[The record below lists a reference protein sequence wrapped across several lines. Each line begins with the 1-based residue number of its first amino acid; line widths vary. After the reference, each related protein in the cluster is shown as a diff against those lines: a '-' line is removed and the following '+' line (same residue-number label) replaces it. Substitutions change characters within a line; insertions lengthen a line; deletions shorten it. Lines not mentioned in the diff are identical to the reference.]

1 MAYNRTFL
9 KRPKSPIPRVNDPR
23 ELERQRPVSQC
34 SDRDLEKINRE
45 LNPRNDLG
53 ILMGEGGKVPESDGV
68 PRIFLMGLDSTGRD
82 RRLTLEE
89 NGIAFGSREFWQEA
103 QMGNVFALPAG
114 ERTPVQLTVTLPERG
129 DPQVIAR
136 PLGTDQGIPDL
147 PRKKPNLWQRFA
159 HMLNS
164 SWYAA
169 AFNAWTG
176 QERDAE
182 SNKEM
187 LASLFEK
194 RKNSAPKELEE
205 IRQLDEEE
213 ELEKQDRFQEEQ
225 REREEKRKRVEEAR
239 RKSNVEE
246 IHRRANSKESGL
258 NKYRDLVAPTPVFH
272 PEHERKTENGK
283 VVKQGF
289 YSRECFNKLDKLPH
303 SYSEFQVG
311 GKTVTQDEYCGLVAS
326 CSISPDYAEAGF
338 RNSSE
343 YDPTLKQ
350 TLLNAGFSQERSKEI
365 IAHSY
370 MTMPTIDLMKTK
382 LRNNQDEMLE
392 TNVNPGRKDAMEA
405 LRKYGEGQKDDL
417 AKAIAYGVKHTAAT
431 IGNKTTSLSENY
443 LNLYRVSG
451 AAAGLLDRDPEL
463 MDLALK
469 KYGMKE
475 DDLKAVKGLAALD
488 KADTARRAA
497 WEKLARAE
505 EQNIP
510 LTEQEK
516 KNCARDIIK
525 ANIMEA
531 AVLESN
537 KSRRSKQEDP
547 DVVEAERLLRESQ
560 KNGLELTAEMQQKF
574 LAHPEQRPLPP
585 PGQFY
590 SDQVGPMMN
599 GRRDEYNIHPKP
611 LLSMGTA
618 VWRKNYDTIAERI
631 VQDNRLGKLSNRE
644 LFLTMS
650 GKEYTGKPL
659 VEMGNLALAG
669 KSTDPAERNLNVER
683 ESLRIQSEGLNL

>member
-1 MAYNRTFL
+1 
-9 KRPKSPIPRVNDPR
+9 
-23 ELERQRPVSQC
+23 
-34 SDRDLEKINRE
+34 
-45 LNPRNDLG
+45 
-53 ILMGEGGKVPESDGV
+53 
-68 PRIFLMGLDSTGRD
+68 
-82 RRLTLEE
+82 
-89 NGIAFGSREFWQEA
+89 
-103 QMGNVFALPAG
+103 
-114 ERTPVQLTVTLPERG
+114 
-129 DPQVIAR
+129 
-136 PLGTDQGIPDL
+136 
-147 PRKKPNLWQRFA
+147 
-159 HMLNS
+159 MLNS

-213 ELEKQDRFQEEQ
+213 ELEKQDR
-225 REREEKRKRVEEAR
+225 
-239 RKSNVEE
+239 
-246 IHRRANSKESGL
+246 
-258 NKYRDLVAPTPVFH
+258 
-272 PEHERKTENGK
+272 
-283 VVKQGF
+283 
-289 YSRECFNKLDKLPH
+289 SR
-303 SYSEFQVG
+303 
-311 GKTVTQDEYCGLVAS
+311 
-326 CSISPDYAEAGF
+326 
-338 RNSSE
+338 
-343 YDPTLKQ
+343 
-350 TLLNAGFSQERSKEI
+350 
-365 IAHSY
+365 
-370 MTMPTIDLMKTK
+370 
-382 LRNNQDEMLE
+382 
-392 TNVNPGRKDAMEA
+392 
-405 LRKYGEGQKDDL
+405 
-417 AKAIAYGVKHTAAT
+417 
-431 IGNKTTSLSENY
+431 
-443 LNLYRVSG
+443 
-451 AAAGLLDRDPEL
+451 
-463 MDLALK
+463 
-469 KYGMKE
+469 
-475 DDLKAVKGLAALD
+475 
-488 KADTARRAA
+488 
-497 WEKLARAE
+497 E

-537 KSRRSKQEDP
+537 KSRRSRQEDP
-547 DVVEAERLLRESQ
+547 DVIEAERLLRESQ
-560 KNGLELTAEMQQKF
+560 KNGLELNAEMQQKF

-631 VQDNRLGKLSNRE
+631 AQDNRLGKLSNRE

-669 KSTDPAERNLNVER
+669 KSTNPAERSLNVER